1 MLFGFVTPNQLTVLR
16 MALVPLFILL
26 VAYDIWGWAL
36 ATFLLA
42 GITDLLDGLIAR
54 RWKKKTD
61 LGTVL
66 DPLADKLL
74 LVSSFIVFTFSS
86 DPLAVRLPLWLTIT
100 VIGRDLLLVVS
111 VLVFNLT
118 VGRRTFSPSPV
129 GKATTVA
136 QLLLILAVLLGNLRA
151 APLPGMGMLT
161 WLALVLTVTS
171 GLHYMFQGMKVVAA
185 AWED

>member
-1 MLFGFVTPNQLTVLR
+1 MSFGFVTPNQLTVLR

-26 VAYDIWGWAL
+26 VTYDLWGWAL

-42 GITDLLDGLIAR
+42 GVTDLLDGLIAR

-66 DPLADKLL
+66 DPLADKIL
-74 LVSSFIVFTFSS
+74 LVSSFVVFTFSS

-118 VGRRTFSPSPV
+118 VGRRAFPPSPA

-136 QLLLILAVLLGNLRA
+136 QLLLILAVLLGNLRGG
-151 APLPGMGMLT
+151 PLPAMEPLT
-161 WLALVLTVTS
+161 WLVLLLTVGS
-171 GLHYMFQGMKVVAA
+171 GLHYMFQGMKIVAA
-185 AWED
+185 VWED